1 MLPHSY
7 PVSFQSPRCDAVRK
21 LTYCSKV
28 HIAVQLLHR
37 TCLTLCKCWHLT
49 LDKHSVQIPN
59 ECPQDVA
66 DTIKDCMKSV
76 PEDRPT
82 TREIFHRLRK
92 CSKPRDSGGK
102 GSTTYPGHGTGS
114 SGGTGGS
121 LPANQ
126 VSSVAGAPV

>member
-1 MLPHSY
+1 MLHSLFNAEC
-7 PVSFQSPRCDAVRK
+7 VHALKLSDAS
-21 LTYCSKV
+21 L
-28 HIAVQLLHR
+28 
-37 TCLTLCKCWHLT
+37 
-49 LDKHSVQIPN
+49 QIPN

-66 DTIKDCMKSV
+66 DLIKDCMKSV

-126 VSSVAGAPV
+126 VSLAGNEPGLLCPNCVKICVLSTSTAQALQDCQVSHIFT

>member
-1 MLPHSY
+1 
-7 PVSFQSPRCDAVRK
+7 
-21 LTYCSKV
+21 
-28 HIAVQLLHR
+28 
-37 TCLTLCKCWHLT
+37 
-49 LDKHSVQIPN
+49 VQIPN

-66 DTIKDCMKSV
+66 DLIKDCMKSV

-126 VSSVAGAPV
+126 VSSVAGAPGVTGRVTLRPDLCSASAQRESPTALPGGKCV

>member
-1 MLPHSY
+1 MLHSLL
-7 PVSFQSPRCDAVRK
+7 DAECVHALK
-21 LTYCSKV
+21 LNDGS
-28 HIAVQLLHR
+28 L
-37 TCLTLCKCWHLT
+37 
-49 LDKHSVQIPN
+49 QIPN

-66 DTIKDCMKSV
+66 DLIKDCMKSV

-102 GSTTYPGHGTGS
+102 GSAAYPGHGTGS

-126 VSSVAGAPV
+126 VSSAADEPGLLCQTCVKTCVFSTSTAQALQECQVTNICT

>member
-1 MLPHSY
+1 MSA
-7 PVSFQSPRCDAVRK
+7 FD
-21 LTYCSKV
+21 
-28 HIAVQLLHR
+28 
-37 TCLTLCKCWHLT
+37 TLAAT
-49 LDKHSVQIPN
+49 SAQIPN

-66 DTIKDCMKSV
+66 DLIKDCMKSV

-126 VSSVAGAPV
+126 VGSVASEPVWSASSNLHQDLGFNSNHTTRSLCSIASCHM